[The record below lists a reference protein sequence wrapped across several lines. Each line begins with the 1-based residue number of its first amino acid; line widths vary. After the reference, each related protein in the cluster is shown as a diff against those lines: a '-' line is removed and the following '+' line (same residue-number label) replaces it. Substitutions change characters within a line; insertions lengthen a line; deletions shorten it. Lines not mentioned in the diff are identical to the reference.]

1 MTKLPSLII
10 LLMMNISL
18 LKAQDYLIPAR
29 ENGFWGYI
37 DINQQWIIPARFEE
51 AFPFVQ
57 GLGCVKHYGKWG
69 YVDKSGDWRVQPRF
83 EKAKPFSEQLGA
95 AKVNGMWGYINK
107 RGDWVIDPA
116 YQAVSSFSEGLA
128 VIFEEGGFTFI
139 DRQGKKIFDK
149 KFTFAK
155 PYTEGLASVIF
166 NGEKGYIDYT
176 GRFIF
181 NHHFD
186 KADAFSEGLALVSLH
201 KKYGFINH
209 RGDMMIPLK
218 FGDANHFSEGKA
230 SVRIGNRWGY
240 IDKSGEMIIDT
251 QYEYAGPFIHGL
263 AVVRQNNRY
272 GMIDESGAW
281 VIQPEYAD
289 LNETGKTISLEEEI
303 VAQVEQRIR
312 GWEQKGEFEKSS
324 EYLERVTLENR
335 ERVIESET
343 RRVINE
349 LGSRYIRFENMELGL
364 YNADAEMFTL
374 YIPGIMSTLI
384 PVPIHEAV
392 YFKDNWHKVE
402 ILNPEFAVHN
412 DQFVLS
418 SFEAW
423 QDDSLYD
430 YDAYRD
436 GIYISNFGGK
446 PQFDII
452 QISLPELPL
461 PLEYVHKV
469 LPVGSEVDQDIPLT
483 GIKQDYIFALVIGN
497 QDYSS
502 FQVGL
507 ESNVDVDFA
516 ENDARIFTAY
526 LQKTLGIPDEN
537 ITLLINATAGQ
548 IKQALAKM
556 TALSKAYDGEAEFI
570 FYYAGHGLPDE
581 KTGDPYLMPVDVVP
595 SNLAYA
601 ISLQEVY
608 EKFTNYE
615 SGKVTIFLDAC
626 FSGGARNEAM
636 LASRGIRIRPKSP
649 FVMGNLIVFSASRG
663 DQTAYA
669 YADERHG
676 MFTYHL
682 LKKMQETR
690 GMVTFGE
697 LADYLEKEVNR
708 RSLLVNNREQEPV
721 IKVSPILEYT
731 WRDFTFIHQG
741 QVINE

>member
-176 GRFIF
+176 GRFII

-418 SFEAW
+418 RFEAW